1 MGTLQRVLS
10 LPFALRRLRA
20 KGTGVQLQKQ
30 KAEERHRRIGEE
42 PHYSKRF
49 RLEKECARY
58 RSIHF
63 PR

>member
-10 LPFALRRLRA
+10 LPFALRRFRVKGARA
-20 KGTGVQLQKQ
+20 QLQEQ
-30 KAEERHRRIGEE
+30 KAEERHRRIAEE
-42 PHYSKRF
+42 PHYSRRF
-49 RLEKECARY
+49 RLEKECSNY